1 MSSAGEA
8 DKLATDEAVALR
20 EWVRPVVHA
29 LAAGDAEDGAA
40 PTLDGI
46 LNPS

>member
-1 MSSAGEA
+1 MSSAHES
-8 DKLATDEAVALR
+8 DKLARDDMVGLR

-29 LAAGDAEDGAA
+29 LAAGSAEDEAG
-40 PTLDGI
+40 PSTDGI